1 LERVRRLLAGIAL
14 VLTVVALSAA
24 PAWAHDET
32 GAFSATRAEPNA
44 SGGYTIDLLLT
55 YTNDGHGAEGAA
67 LTVTAQGATGPA
79 ITVPMAPGA
88 RAGAY
93 TGDVVLDPP
102 GTYTITA
109 SSPDPVASTTFTVEV
124 AAPTTTTTAGAPA
137 TTAGAPTTTTTDEPA
152 TTTTTTIAAEDESS
166 SNSAA
171 NVVVNGAL
179 LVIGAASAF
188 FAIRWWRNRRS
199 AS

>member
-55 YTNDGHGAEGAA
+55 YTNDGHGAEGA
-67 LTVTAQGATGPA
+67 TVTATAQGPSGDP
-79 ITVPMAPGA
+79 IPVPLTAGD

-137 TTAGAPTTTTTDEPA
+137 ITTTDEPA
-152 TTTTTTIAAEDESS
+152 TTTIGAEDESS

-179 LVIGAASAF
+179 LVIGAAGAF